1 MKLTNKEIRQIIK
14 EEIQSVLNEYVAK
27 KLRERA
33 KQVNYAGAQFE
44 VVPLTDSEL
53 EDSNPKD
60 MEPQENYAGAYSVKY
75 IEDAEEEHLYNELKG
90 SAFTDQELQGFN
102 IDPNG
107 SVNFVVII
115 NDPDENKEK
124 EIYDKIK
131 NFLTFK
137 S

>member
-1 MKLTNKEIRQIIK
+1 MKLNNKEIRQIIK
-14 EEIQSVLNEYVAK
+14 EEIQSVLSEYVSK
-27 KLRERA
+27 KIRERA
-33 KQVNYAGAQFE
+33 KQVNYAGVQFE
-44 VVPLTDSEL
+44 AVPLTDNEID
-53 EDSNPKD
+53 DSNPKD

-75 IEDAEEEHLYNELKG
+75 IEDAEEEHLYNILKG
-90 SAFTDQELQGFN
+90 STFTDQELEDFN

-107 SVNFVVII
+107 SVNFVIII

-131 NFLTFK
+131 KFLTFK

>member
-1 MKLTNKEIRQIIK
+1 MKLNNKEIRQIIK
-14 EEIQSVLNEYVAK
+14 EEIQSVLSEYVSK

-33 KQVNYAGAQFE
+33 KQVNYSGVQFE
-44 VVPLTDSEL
+44 AVPLTDNEID
-53 EDSNPKD
+53 DSNPKD

-75 IEDAEEEHLYNELKG
+75 IEDAEEEHLYNVLKG
-90 SAFTDQELQGFN
+90 STFTDQELEDFN

-107 SVNFVVII
+107 SVNFVIII

-131 NFLTFK
+131 KFLTFK

>member
-1 MKLTNKEIRQIIK
+1 MIKAIKRNVFPGIIALSALSVSSSAAFYSVYGLSKLF
-14 EEIQSVLNEYVAK
+14 
-27 KLRERA
+27 
-33 KQVNYAGAQFE
+33 AGAQFE

-75 IEDAEEEHLYNELKG
+75 IDDAEEEHLYNELKG